1 MKQIFIA
8 KTVED
13 AKELA
18 AKAFGVA
25 KSEIQFE
32 ILEEP
37 KRGFLGFG
45 KKGDAKV
52 RATYIP
58 PEPEKSE
65 KTELSFTETIQEKP
79 SKVQDFTEETPEIAE
94 EPQEIIVSEMMS
106 EDAIGVPE
114 NELPIMSEN
123 AIAETITESEPETEI
138 IPETIAE
145 SEPETEPVP
154 EVSETVAES
163 SRSKNA
169 TPETVA
175 ESEPETELVS
185 EVSETVAESSR
196 SENAISETIAESE
209 PETEPVP
216 EVSEIVAES
225 SMSENA
231 ISETVAESEPETEPV
246 PEVSEIVAESS
257 MSENAISETI
267 AESELETE
275 PVPEVSETVAE
286 SSMSENAT
294 SSKNEKSYMH
304 SDADLI
310 TGEPSPSALA
320 KIEAAQ
326 NYLRSLFTALDIKV
340 NFRVKAGKDTA
351 MIDIISF
358 ENGMVIG
365 KRGENLDAL
374 QYLAFMA
381 ANRTDNSEYYRI
393 ILNASNYRER
403 RRKTLEE
410 LAQKIAHRV
419 LSNQRSDILEPMNP
433 YERRIIH
440 SAVAEIDGVE
450 SRSVGEEPNRR
461 VVIFPEGVPYKPKYH
476 NNNRRQYNGKPYRKN
491 GNYHKKDSSVQAT
504 RISMDSMKTSFEK
517 DYQRPKPEDELN
529 AGLYGKIDI

>member
-58 PEPEKSE
+58 PEPEKPE

-123 AIAETITESEPETEI
+123 AIPETVAESEPETEI

-145 SEPETEPVP
+145 SEPETEII
-154 EVSETVAES
+154 
-163 SRSKNA
+163 
-169 TPETVA
+169 PETIA

-196 SENAISETIAESE
+196 SENAT
-209 PETEPVP
+209 P
-216 EVSEIVAES
+216 
-225 SMSENA
+225 
-231 ISETVAESEPETEPV
+231 ETVAESEPETEPV

-257 MSENAISETI
+257 RSENAISETI
-267 AESELETE
+267 AESEPETE
-275 PVPEVSETVAE
+275 LVSEVSETVAE

>member
-58 PEPEKSE
+58 PEPEKPE

-123 AIAETITESEPETEI
+123 AIPETITESEPETEI
-138 IPETIAE
+138 IPEVVAEVEPETETIPETVAE

-163 SRSKNA
+163 SM
-169 TPETVA
+169 
-175 ESEPETELVS
+175 
-185 EVSETVAESSR
+185 
-196 SENAISETIAESE
+196 SENAIPETIAESE

-231 ISETVAESEPETEPV
+231 ISETIAENEPETELV
-246 PEVSEIVAESS
+246 SEVSEI
-257 MSENAISETI
+257 
-267 AESELETE
+267 
-275 PVPEVSETVAE
+275 VAE

>member
-58 PEPEKSE
+58 PEPEKPE

-123 AIAETITESEPETEI
+123 AIPETITESEPETEI
-138 IPETIAE
+138 IPEVVAEVEPETETIPETVAE

-163 SRSKNA
+163 S
-169 TPETVA
+169 
-175 ESEPETELVS
+175 
-185 EVSETVAESSR
+185 
-196 SENAISETIAESE
+196 
-209 PETEPVP
+209 
-216 EVSEIVAES
+216 
-225 SMSENA
+225 MSENA
-231 ISETVAESEPETEPV
+231 IPETIAESEPETEPV

-275 PVPEVSETVAE
+275 HVPKVSETVAENELETEPVPEVSEIVAESSMSENAISETIAENEPETELVSEVSEIVAE